1 MGNHPDWLLLYTHRW
16 SQGALRSHAS
26 CDPWDSGGSRNSLEK
41 QENKAKVRT
50 PTFSPKTASS
60 QEGARD
66 THTELPFPS
75 ATRLQD
81 PLLTPGLSCQRS
93 REDIFSVVSKLPIS
107 CSSFKFKLYLCL
119 IKTKSMQVI
128 SWGSGSEIK
137 GSSHRVV
144 LFLKD
149 ILGRGL

>member
-1 MGNHPDWLLLYTHRW
+1 MTSAQFYFNLYPRTFCVPYGFIQDWVGFLANRDAGKFKHINKPEGWLGNHPDWLLLYTHRW

-50 PTFSPKTASS
+50 PTFSSKTASS

-75 ATRLQD
+75 AIRLQD
-81 PLLTPGLSCQRS
+81 PLLTPDPSCQRS
-93 REDIFSVVSKLPIS
+93 REDIF
-107 CSSFKFKLYLCL
+107 
-119 IKTKSMQVI
+119 Q
-128 SWGSGSEIK
+128 
-137 GSSHRVV
+137 
-144 LFLKD
+144 
-149 ILGRGL
+149 